1 MIIVLVIFLP
11 AYVLWDAFDEVFYE
25 FYAPS
30 DCTAGV
36 IVGHSRVV
44 FVIGVDGVKVPV
56 CSDGAGTALRKTIP

>member
-1 MIIVLVIFLP
+1 MKF
-11 AYVLWDAFDEVFYE
+11 FYE

-36 IVGHSRVV
+36 IVRHSRVV